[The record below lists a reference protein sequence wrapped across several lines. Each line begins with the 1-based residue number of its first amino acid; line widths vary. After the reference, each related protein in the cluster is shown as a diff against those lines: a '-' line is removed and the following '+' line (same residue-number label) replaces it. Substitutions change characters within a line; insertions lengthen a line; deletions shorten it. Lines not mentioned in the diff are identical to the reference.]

1 VGYEL
6 LFRGGYVHDAPIDDP
21 EKASATVVM
30 NALTELDLGRIAGGK
45 TPWVNVSSEF
55 ILGGLAEAVPPGVV
69 GLELTEDDLQKDG
82 MLDALRTLKV
92 RGYKLGVDHFR
103 NQPGSDQMLHLFD
116 VIKLSMTDLGR
127 EQMTEHLARLLKTF
141 DGTIVAEKI
150 STREDHDFCVAAGF
164 DHFQGFFFCKPA
176 VVATKGVAANR
187 LALLQVLAALQNPNI
202 ELREVEELIK
212 HDVALSY
219 RLLRYVNS
227 AYFGLRSEVRSIG
240 QALALLGV
248 ENARRW
254 ATLSVLA
261 SIDNKPTEL
270 TMTALIRAR
279 FCELAG
285 DRLSIG
291 SAPEMFTLGLFS
303 VIDAMMDSPML
314 DVVES
319 LPFAE
324 DMREALA
331 LRRGA
336 RGMLLDTVSAIEHG
350 EEEDA
355 SVVVPQAGDL
365 YLDALMWANTAAE
378 SLFGTPGRGGEQP
391 AAAAGT
397 ASASRAESKAPPAF
411 ATDPSTSK
419 APPGQPARTPVGA
432 APRPGFFSRLFG
444 RLFGRARREQPAPA
458 SSGD

>member
-1 VGYEL
+1 
-6 LFRGGYVHDAPIDDP
+6 
-21 EKASATVVM
+21 
-30 NALTELDLGRIAGGK
+30 
-45 TPWVNVSSEF
+45 
-55 ILGGLAEAVPPGVV
+55 
-69 GLELTEDDLQKDG
+69 
-82 MLDALRTLKV
+82 
-92 RGYKLGVDHFR
+92 
-103 NQPGSDQMLHLFD
+103 
-116 VIKLSMTDLGR
+116 MTD
-127 EQMTEHLARLLKTF
+127 HLSRLLKAY

-164 DHFQGFFFCKPA
+164 DHFQGFFFCKPS
-176 VVATKGVAANR
+176 VVATRGVAANR

-202 ELREVEELIK
+202 ELNEVEALIK
-212 HDVALSY
+212 HDLALSY

-240 QALALLGV
+240 QALALLGI

-270 TMTALIRAR
+270 TMTALVRAR

-285 DRLSIG
+285 QRLAIG
-291 SAPEMFTLGLFS
+291 SPAEMFTLGLFS

-324 DMREALA
+324 DMRDALA

-336 RGMLLDTVSAIEHG
+336 RGMLLDTVTAIEHG
-350 EEEDA
+350 DEEDA
-355 SVVVPQAGDL
+355 SVVVPQAGEL
-365 YLDALMWANTAAE
+365 YLDALMWASNAAE
-378 SLFGTPGRGGEQP
+378 SLFGAPANGAGSSAAASAPGRG
-391 AAAAGT
+391 AVA
-397 ASASRAESKAPPAF
+397 RADSSKAPPGTVA
-411 ATDPSTSK
+411 PSTSK
-419 APPGQPARTPVGA
+419 APPHRPAVA
-432 APRPGFFSRLFG
+432 AVADERRPGFFARLFG
-444 RLFGRARREQPAPA
+444 RLFGRGRREQPATA